1 MNTAKPALLSIFT
14 FAILIISTSWMRYP
28 KEIKQ
33 HFNCAAPIKAHESE
47 SE

>member
-1 MNTAKPALLSIFT
+1 MNTAKPALLLSIFT
-14 FAILIISTSWMRYP
+14 FAILIISSWMRYP

-33 HFNCAAPIKAHESE
+33 HFNCAAPIKAQESE

>member
-14 FAILIISTSWMRYP
+14 FAILIISSWMLYP
-28 KEIKQ
+28 KEKQ
-33 HFNCAAPIKAHESE
+33 HFNCAAPIKAQESE